1 MKTNLID
8 FKPVKNSLAQQR
20 PDLFRKV
27 KTLIDP
33 VGQEHLPLRDGG
45 DGYILNEELSN
56 AIKLVYA
63 NKRRLS
69 FEHARTA
76 FASFA
81 MYCSKQG
88 VDDDLCQEWFQYNC
102 QRWATVA

>member
-1 MKTNLID
+1 MKTNLTDITPLND
-8 FKPVKNSLAQQR
+8 NHLGLGK
-20 PDLFRKV
+20 FRKLE
-27 KTLIDP
+27 TIWDP
-33 VGQEHLPLRDGG
+33 EGQEHLPLRDGG

-88 VDDDLCQEWFQYNC
+88 VNDDLCEEWFQYNC
-102 QRWATVA
+102 QRWADKSL